1 MNRAIEN
8 KSNKYRMSNLTEN
21 GTIRTTDNSQLSAN
35 ATTSNQIDDSNL
47 RVEIRYGQT
56 RQPTRQE
63 DAEPV
68 SDEAEEEHVIG
79 FNTISGKIIIS
90 KITLSS
96 FNYYLKIN

>member
-8 KSNKYRMSNLTEN
+8 KINTYRMSNLTED

-47 RVEIRYGQT
+47 RVEIVDRQT

-63 DAEPV
+63 DGEPV